1 MCGRRSLQS
10 RQGRQNTRFERGAL
24 PPGFAKTRGNHK
36 RGAYALIAGFLDE
49 VGYRAITATER
60 GSSNEVR

>member
-1 MCGRRSLQS
+1 MTTRAL
-10 RQGRQNTRFERGAL
+10 QNTRFES
-24 PPGFAKTRGNHK
+24 
-36 RGAYALIAGFLDE
+36 GAYALIAGFLDE